1 MIELLWCTKTMDRD
15 STFASSAVSKL
26 RNINL
31 VENYTIKDHVKPS
44 LLEYFMS
51 LQEYCSPAASDLTAV
66 ILTNL
71 EEFF

>member
-1 MIELLWCTKTMDRD
+1 MDKG

-44 LLEYFMS
+44 SLEYFTT
-51 LQEYCSPAASDLTAV
+51 LQEYCSPAASDLTAG

-71 EEFF
+71 EAFF

>member
-1 MIELLWCTKTMDRD
+1 MDRD

>member
-1 MIELLWCTKTMDRD
+1 MDRD

-26 RNINL
+26 QNINL

-51 LQEYCSPAASDLTAV
+51 LQEYCSPAAQ
-66 ILTNL
+66 I
-71 EEFF
+71 